1 MSSSLENLKIGWRDI
16 SIADMETWLLAAERL
31 PFGERS
37 LSSLTFKSV
46 DRRDAH
52 QTERWHLIA
61 AGLELGIDVKF
72 VQYGGRHEEFDPLS
86 VTTVMRMEMLT
97 I

>member
-1 MSSSLENLKIGWRDI
+1 
-16 SIADMETWLLAAERL
+16 
-31 PFGERS
+31 
-37 LSSLTFKSV
+37 LTFKSV

-52 QTERWHLIA
+52 QTECRHLTTV
-61 AGLELGIDVKF
+61 GLELGIDVKF
-72 VQYGGRHEEFDPLS
+72 VQYAGRHEEFDPLS